1 MGPRGTTEAGTAGL
15 LPNHI
20 EMTDQIPWRILSGGP
35 DYGPIIR
42 FDRNNQKSLR
52 NRTLSVDEEEDHS
65 AARSWRLLSVSPA
78 AGRKVF
84 GRERGLRCGA
94 EADQEA
100 LSLVRAQFERWP
112 VSHWKEIQKM
122 KAYQKWV
129 FSLGIAAVTP
139 GITLAG
145 PFSIFN
151 RSTQATRPA
160 AAVDNQKLAEA
171 VAQKLR
177 AAKLA
182 GFDIEI
188 EVQEGVCQLMGRI
201 KDAEQKE
208 RASAVASQVPG
219 IRRIDNRLELIKG
232 QPVAAVRQPLPVARS
247 RSGPSPSPDRK
258 IQAPQPQRRVN
269 LAGFFSRNSASAAAG
284 NEQQIANQIA
294 GAIGQSGV
302 RGHSIDLKY
311 KQGVAMLSGAC
322 RSRRDVARITEVVSL
337 VPGVRQVDNRLQ
349 VAGPASAPFMS
360 MPAGSAARQGPA
372 DLPAGGNQAVAEQIA
387 QALAANHLGGL
398 DIEVRYNSG
407 VCTLGGAVKHPQQ
420 AAWAAHVAQ
429 QVPGVNSI
437 DNKLA
442 LAAASPI
449 RPASF
454 QQPGQPAGFQ
464 GGPQMVTPPMPS
476 PAMKGHGGAGSSH
489 LAYDLPNLPNY
500 AWPSYASYPNAA
512 QISYPT
518 EYSASAWPYIGP
530 FYPYPQVPM
539 GWRDVRLSWDD
550 GHWSLAFNSRTDKWF
565 WFLDPKNW

>member
-1 MGPRGTTEAGTAGL
+1 
-15 LPNHI
+15 
-20 EMTDQIPWRILSGGP
+20 
-35 DYGPIIR
+35 
-42 FDRNNQKSLR
+42 
-52 NRTLSVDEEEDHS
+52 
-65 AARSWRLLSVSPA
+65 
-78 AGRKVF
+78 
-84 GRERGLRCGA
+84 
-94 EADQEA
+94 
-100 LSLVRAQFERWP
+100 
-112 VSHWKEIQKM
+112 M
-122 KAYQKWV
+122 KAYQKWAL
-129 FSLGIAAVTP
+129 SLGIAAVTP
-139 GITLAG
+139 GITMAG

-151 RSTQATRPA
+151 RSTQAARPA

-177 AAKLA
+177 VAKLA

-188 EVQEGVCQLMGRI
+188 EVREGVCQLMGRI
-201 KDAEQKE
+201 KDADQKQ
-208 RASAVASQVPG
+208 RASVVASQVAG
-219 IRRIDNRLELIKG
+219 ITRIDNRLELING
-232 QPVAAVRQPLPVARS
+232 QPAAASSQELPVARS
-247 RSGPSPSPDRK
+247 KPGPAP
-258 IQAPQPQRRVN
+258 IQTVQNPQPQRRVN
-269 LAGFFSRNSASAAAG
+269 LAGFFSRDSKPSAAI
-284 NEQQIANQIA
+284 NEQQVANRIA

-311 KQGVAMLSGAC
+311 KQGVAILSGVC
-322 RSRRDVARITEVVSL
+322 GSRRDVARITEVVSQ

-349 VAGPASAPFMS
+349 VAGMRPVSAPFTS
-360 MPAGSAARQGPA
+360 IPAGPA
-372 DLPAGGNQAVAEQIA
+372 VQQNSSGLPAGGNQAIAEQIA

-429 QVPGVNSI
+429 QVPGVQKI
-437 DNKLA
+437 DNRLA
-442 LAAASPI
+442 VAAAPPI
-449 RPASF
+449 QPASF

-464 GGPQMVTPPMPS
+464 GGPPMVTPPMPG
-476 PAMKGHGGAGSSH
+476 PAMNGQGHGGAGPSH

-500 AWPSYASYPNAA
+500 AWPSYASYPNSA

-539 GWRDVRLSWDD
+539 GWRDVRLSRDD